1 MNISNRDSQRL
12 RMEVPLGCP
21 NSQRR
26 TLGAHR
32 QKLPQVPCSH
42 RLSPFPDTG
51 ASLDA
56 CPYLVLHL
64 VLLLGQ

>member
-1 MNISNRDSQRL
+1 MNISKRDSQRL
-12 RMEVPLGCP
+12 RMEVPRGYP

-26 TLGAHR
+26 TLGVHR

-42 RLSPFPDTG
+42 WLSPFPDTG

-56 CPYLVLHL
+56 CPHLVLHL
-64 VLLLGQ
+64 VLSLGQ